1 MLILRRFS
9 VAGALVLLLTAGCFT
24 SPEERWS
31 AFDARMRQEIGV
43 KTKHDYLRDWGKP
56 TSRAVDRDGG
66 EVWIWEWTGYG
77 GAQGWRKKLNFSPDG
92 ALKDFSREYWGL
104 SS

>member
-1 MLILRRFS
+1 MMVLRRCS
-9 VAGALVLLLTAGCFT
+9 IVGILVLLLLAGCFT
-24 SPEERWS
+24 GPEERWA

-43 KTKHDYLRDWGKP
+43 KTKDEYLREWGRPAK
-56 TSRAVDRDGG
+56 REVGKDGSAI
-66 EVWIWEWTGYG
+66 WTWEWTGYG

-92 ALKDFSREYWGL
+92 VLKDFSREYWGI